1 MMSGVNPRFPRREDE
16 VIDIDLGD
24 EHRWLTEAL
33 LDAVTTRAP
42 RGSDG
47 VNPSTY
53 WIDRTLRSLE
63 EGDERI
69 ASGNAWDL
77 LVESGHVVA
86 QSQYGMAEPV
96 RVRVD
101 DFVDT
106 LDRWRQEVIKDREKH
121 R

>member
-1 MMSGVNPRFPRREDE
+1 MSVVNPRFSRRADE

-24 EHRWLTEAL
+24 EHRWFTEAL

-47 VNPSTY
+47 VNPSAY
-53 WIDRTLRSLE
+53 WIDRTLTSLAK
-63 EGDERI
+63 GDVRI

-77 LVESGHVVA
+77 LGEGGHVVA
-86 QSQYGMAEPV
+86 QSQYDVAEPE

-106 LDRWRQEVIKDREKH
+106 LDRWRQEVIKDREK
-121 R
+121 RR